1 MVAMLGDGSADH
13 FPEPGPGPRLATWA
27 PVAGGEGPGNV
38 ESSGGVTVAFAGYLH
53 GLPAGLQSEAE
64 YVLARYHAGDWS
76 WLASAAGVF
85 SFAVVDRRRHRCVLG
100 VDRLGVR
107 PLLWMQ
113 DAAGVAFASDLAAFV
128 PRLGPDREVDHD
140 VLQEMLA
147 VGFPLSDRTL
157 LAGVERVPPGTLI
170 EFEHGKTRATRY
182 WSVADLPPIR
192 SQDPDAFL
200 DESQERL
207 RYALRGLLS
216 RSSGRALCPLSS
228 GYDSRRLLLEG
239 HAGGAALSTVTGVE
253 FEPRGGRL
261 VSLEPAVAG
270 ELCRRLGFANRQVLT
285 PGYSPMSPATARFV
299 RNSFLDFQVI
309 DHAHCWAMPMVG
321 AVAQWRGQAALD
333 GLHGDTFFNNP
344 YYHLPRSV
352 WGRWSAGTDVL
363 DGIVANRDR
372 WDRAWNGLV
381 SRSLTARLTDAIR
394 ALPEGPYR
402 LSYLF
407 MLGRSSRIT
416 SLLPYGLLDLHVHPL
431 CPYLDPI
438 VMEHAM
444 TFDPVLK
451 GDLRLQARALG
462 RHFPAFSDGIHQAR
476 KPVDSLSGDAK
487 LGGRVR
493 GEREGGRDHRLHT
506 VNLTARQIRVSIRA
520 SSSPGA
526 PRDRCLAHRSKSTPF
541 LVAIPNGWKGVRR
554 TSWTPPRTVPRT
566 PHKPRPWS
574 SPARSCTNRSG
585 PCPCS
590 ASPSGTGS
598 PMLRSPRPAGSSC
611 A

>member
-239 HAGGAALSTVTGVE
+239 HAGGAALSAVTGVE

-270 ELCRRLGFANRQVLT
+270 ELCRRLGFPNRQVLT

-309 DHAHCWAMPMVG
+309 DHAHCWAMPLVG

-462 RHFPAFSDGIHQAR
+462 RHFPAFSDIPVSRTPLAEISEGYLHDWAGTDPAEEPLGAMDLAR
-476 KPVDSLSGDAK
+476 LALHPLRAGLPRPALRDLTFAALSAGRLEG
-487 LGGRVR
+487 LGGRWRKPGLRKLLQAVEALGWLR
-493 GEREGGRDHRLHT
+493 HADPAAWIARRRLAWSE
-506 VNLTARQIRVSIRA
+506 LR
-520 SSSPGA
+520 
-526 PRDRCLAHRSKSTPF
+526 RST
-541 LVAIPNGWKGVRR
+541 
-554 TSWTPPRTVPRT
+554 
-566 PHKPRPWS
+566 HD
-574 SPARSCTNRSG
+574 PAREVRQAR
-585 PCPCS
+585 PV
-590 ASPSGTGS
+590 PS
-598 PMLRSPRPAGSSC
+598 RPTPSFP
-611 A
+611 